1 MRPDSPSLVLT
12 EQTVQHL
19 AHTVPESAATQSFL
33 TAAVST
39 HAYRN
44 KKFGPSPE
52 VAKSL
57 WKGLSIWRRWRQ
69 YIQLVPELKLT
80 TNFISM
86 AHYMTEEL
94 LVHAAINHP
103 LTLHLIYFLTFLQ
116 DYSLRNT
123 GNRGIEAFHSI
134 FRGGTTTLPII
145 GEKAKSIIS
154 VLAPY
159 INWTKKKKW
168 DKPDI
173 AIKALPLSIINKNKS
188 EIRQFS
194 PMSHDAIV

>member
-44 KKFGPSPE
+44 KKFGPPPE

-57 WKGLSIWRRWRQ
+57 WK
-69 YIQLVPELKLT
+69 
-80 TNFISM
+80 
-86 AHYMTEEL
+86 EL

-188 EIRQFS
+188 EIRQ
-194 PMSHDAIV
+194 